1 MPQKSHSNT
10 DKNISSKPSTK
21 IVILAEKSDEEEN
34 ENEEE
39 KTTKRVLRSEIS
51 EEN

>member
-1 MPQKSHSNT
+1 LEEN
-10 DKNISSKPSTK
+10 
-21 IVILAEKSDEEEN
+21 SDEEEN